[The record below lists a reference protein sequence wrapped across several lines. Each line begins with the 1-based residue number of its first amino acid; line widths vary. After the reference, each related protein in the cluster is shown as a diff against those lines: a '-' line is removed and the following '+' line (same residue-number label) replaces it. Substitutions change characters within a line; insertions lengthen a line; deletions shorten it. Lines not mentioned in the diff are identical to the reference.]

1 MTFSEINKQVLL
13 TRKQAADFLGVN
25 EGTLAVWLC
34 TKRYP
39 LPVVKV
45 GRLCKYRMSDLEAF
59 INERTV

>member
-1 MTFSEINKQVLL
+1 MTFSENNPQILL